1 MRQLIWL
8 RSDLRLHDNTAL
20 SAAMAAGPTLAV
32 YLTSPEQWREHD
44 DAACKVDFWLRNLA
58 ALHTQLTALNVPLLV
73 RQAPH
78 WRDAPQ
84 VLEALCREQAIDCVW
99 VNEEYGINEQARDRA
114 VQQHLRQQGVNL
126 RTCLDQLFFAPG
138 SVLTQAGN
146 YFQVYSQFRKACYRN
161 LHTAIPPLVPTP
173 QAQAAL
179 PVASDALPLAV
190 DGFATPAPAL
200 RELWPAGEDAALRR
214 LADFAEERMAWYQER
229 RDFPA
234 VDGTSQLSP
243 YLAAGVISPRQC
255 LHAALRINQG
265 EFDSGNPGAV
275 CWVNELLWREFY
287 KHILVGYPRVS
298 RHHAFRLETEAVPWR
313 DAPKDLE
320 AWQQGRTGIP
330 IVDAAMRQLLATGWM
345 HNRLRMVVAMF
356 FTKNLLLD
364 WRLGERFFMQHLI
377 DGDLAANNGGWQW
390 SASTGTDAAPYFR
403 IFNPISQSQKFDPD
417 GQFIRTWVPELAG
430 LNKRDIHDPSAMG
443 GLFGMAEYPR
453 PIVDLARSRERAL
466 QVFKNL
472 PSAEMSD
479 V

>member
-20 SAAMAAGPTLAV
+20 STAMAAGPTLAV
-32 YLTSPEQWREHD
+32 YLISPEQWREHD

-58 ALHTQLTALNVPLLV
+58 ALHTRLAALNVPLLV

-84 VLEALCREQAIDCVW
+84 VLGALCREQAIDCVW

-126 RTCLDQLFFAPG
+126 RSCLDQLFFAPG

-173 QAQAAL
+173 QPQAAL
-179 PVASDALPLAV
+179 PVASDPLPLAV

-234 VDGTSQLSP
+234 VDGTSQMSP

-298 RHHAFRLETEAVPWR
+298 RHRAFRLETEAVPWR

-417 GQFIRTWVPELAG
+417 GRFIRTWVPELAG
-430 LNKRDIHDPSAMG
+430 LNKRDIHDPAAMG
-443 GLFGMAEYPR
+443 GLFGIAEYPR

-466 QVFKNL
+466 QAFKNL

>member
-32 YLTSPEQWREHD
+32 YLISPEQWREHD

-58 ALHTQLTALNVPLLV
+58 VLHTQLAALNVPLLV

-84 VLEALCREQAIDCVW
+84 VLGALCREHSIDCVW

-179 PVASDALPLAV
+179 PVASDPLPLAV

-200 RELWPAGEDAALRR
+200 RELWPAGEDAAMRR

-298 RHHAFRLETEAVPWR
+298 RHRAFRLETEAVPWR
-313 DAPKDLE
+313 DAPRDLE

-417 GQFIRTWVPELAG
+417 GRFIRTWVPELAG

-466 QVFKNL
+466 QAFKNL